1 MGSRKTNLA
10 FKGSQNTPMREIVF
24 QLKPVPPFRLDLT
37 VWALRRQAGNLVDRW
52 DGRTYRRTLLV
63 RDEPVEV
70 AVTQTGPAEAPLLRV
85 EAVNTQ
91 PHLEWAS
98 VIATHLVKMLGLQAD
113 LAPFYRLAGADQRL
127 GPLVERWRGLKPPR
141 FPSVF
146 EALINAIACQQIN
159 LTVAVQLLNRLAA
172 YGPAGGVAGEPGP
185 AFPRP
190 TDLAG
195 LTPDALRDLG
205 FSGNKGAA
213 IIEVAGSCADH
224 AQDLENLD
232 NLETSAAMSRLLAL
246 KGIGRWSAE
255 YVLLRGLGRWSVFPG
270 DDAAASRHLQKWL
283 KLPEPPDYQE
293 VGRHLAGWRP
303 YAGLIY
309 FHFLLDRLAD
319 EGVGVIGPEEFR

>member
-1 MGSRKTNLA
+1 MIGSRKANLA

-37 VWALRRQAGNLVDRW
+37 VWALRRQADNLVDRW
-52 DGRTYRRTLLV
+52 DGGTYRRTLLV
-63 RDEPVEV
+63 RDERVEV
-70 AVTQTGPAEAPLLRV
+70 AVTQTGPAAAPLLRV
-85 EAVNTQ
+85 ETSNCP
-91 PHLEWAS
+91 PHLECAA
-98 VIATHLVKMLGLQAD
+98 ILTRTLVKMLGLHAD

-127 GPLVERWRGLKPPR
+127 GPLVERYRGLKPPR

-146 EALINAIACQQIN
+146 EALINAIACQQIS
-159 LTVAVQLLNRLAA
+159 LTVAVQLLNRLAV
-172 YGPAGGVAGEPGP
+172 YGPTGRLAGEPGP

-190 TDLAG
+190 SDLAG
-195 LTPDALRDLG
+195 LAPDALRGLG
-205 FSGNKGAA
+205 FSRNKGAA
-213 IIEVAGSCADH
+213 IIEVARSFVDH

-232 NLETSAAMSRLLAL
+232 ELKNPAAMRRLLAL

-270 DDAAASRHLQKWL
+270 DDAAARRHLQNWL
-283 KLPEPPDYQE
+283 KLPEPPDYQA
-293 VGRHLAGWRP
+293 VGRHLAGWGP

-319 EGVGVIGPEEFR
+319 EGHLP